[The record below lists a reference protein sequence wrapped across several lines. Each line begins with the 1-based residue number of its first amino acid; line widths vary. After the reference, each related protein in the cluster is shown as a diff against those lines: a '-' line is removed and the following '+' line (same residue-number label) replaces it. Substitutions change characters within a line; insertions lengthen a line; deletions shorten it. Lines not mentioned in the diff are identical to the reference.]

1 MTVASPLLEILVCP
15 KCQEHVVPAQNENLL
30 ICHRC
35 QLHYPVR
42 DGIPVMMLDE
52 AQAVQTS
59 E

>member
-1 MTVASPLLEILVCP
+1 MTISASLLEILVCP
-15 KCQEHVVPAQNENLL
+15 KCRKPVIATQEGDFLTCNH
-30 ICHRC
+30 C

-52 AQAVQTS
+52 AQVALTS